1 VPDGAARIK
10 DDMKRINLL
19 YNTTMGISNIGRYK
33 ILHELGQGAMGVVFR
48 GYDTIIDR
56 DVAIKT
62 VKLGILQEKVKK
74 SELIKLFYR
83 EVQIAGRLAH
93 PNIATIYDAGDY
105 NDIHYFVMEYV
116 DGISLKQVIMDKMP
130 LTLLQR
136 VRILSMIAGA
146 LHYAHQQ
153 GVIHR
158 DIKPANIMLMDSG
171 QTKIMDFGIAMLSSA
186 EDTASPT
193 HQSKVVGTPS
203 YMSPEQIAGEEVD
216 QQSDIFSLGALAYEF
231 LTGRKPFTAA
241 NMADLFKNI
250 KTAEPIPPST
260 LDPRIPP
267 SIDSCVMKALQKGK
281 ENRYP
286 SASDFADDL
295 EIFINKT
302 EIAPGSGAEIANLE
316 ILTALKKNY
325 AFFMDFSIE
334 ELHKV
339 FTLSQKNQFGEGDVI
354 FEEGSVGRKM
364 YIIISGTVKITKVFS
379 NNDEETILNILKKGE
394 CFGEL
399 AFITSA
405 PRFATARSLTKCIL
419 IAMNE
424 VILRTAE
431 PKLCL
436 KLYRN
441 LALVLSEKLK
451 KSDQKVNELL
461 AGGRQIENPPPTD
474 AA

>member
-1 VPDGAARIK
+1 MPKGTVRIK

-19 YNTTMGISNIGRYK
+19 YNVTMGISNIGRYK
-33 ILHELGQGAMGVVFR
+33 ILYELGQGAMGVVYR

-62 VKLGILQEKVKK
+62 VKLGILQEKIKK

-93 PNIATIYDAGDY
+93 PNIATIFDAGEY
-105 NDIHYFVMEYV
+105 YETHYFVMEYV
-116 DGISLKQVIMDKMP
+116 DGISLKQVIVEKAP

-136 VRILSMIAGA
+136 IKILSMIAGA

-158 DIKPANIMLMDSG
+158 DIKPANIMLMENG
-171 QTKIMDFGIAMLSSA
+171 RIKIMDFGIAMLSSA
-186 EDTASPT
+186 EETCEPT

-216 QQSDIFSLGALAYEF
+216 QQSDIFSLGALSYEF
-231 LTGRKPFTAA
+231 LTKKKPFTAT
-241 NMADLFKNI
+241 NLADLFKRI
-250 KTAEPIPPST
+250 KTVDPTPPDT
-260 LDPRIPP
+260 LDPAIPP
-267 SIDSCVMKALQKGK
+267 SIGNCIMKALQKRK
-281 ENRYP
+281 EERYP
-286 SASDFADDL
+286 SASEFADDL
-295 EIFINKT
+295 EIFINET
-302 EIAPGSGAEIANLE
+302 ETSTGSGAEIANIE

-325 AFFMDFSIE
+325 TFFMDFSIE
-334 ELHKV
+334 ELNKV
-339 FTLSQKNQFGEGDVI
+339 FMLSQKNQFAEGDVI

-364 YIIISGTVKITKVFS
+364 YVIISGAVKITKVFPD
-379 NNDEETILNILKKGE
+379 NEEETILNILKKGE

-405 PRFATARSLTKCIL
+405 PRFATARALTRSIV
-419 IAMNE
+419 IAINE

-436 KLYRN
+436 KLYKN

-451 KSDQKVNELL
+451 KSDQKVNQLL
-461 AGGRQIENPPPTD
+461 AKGYRLEDSRPPS
-474 AA
+474 A